1 MTLLHSGR
9 RNAELGPRTASQANL
24 AVLYHHYNIRTLQKT
39 RITPHNVLPVFIGF
53 TLSIIKCVNCY
64 YALSYL
70 QDVWLHFLTSCTF
83 PDWVRCESTQKCV
96 CVVDLYMLT
105 DELLGQGAY
114 AKVQG
119 CVSLQNGNEYAV
131 KVRGFFF
138 SWFFFLDKYCISS
151 LSNKHNK
158 PCV

>member
-1 MTLLHSGR
+1 M
-9 RNAELGPRTASQANL
+9 SQL
-24 AVLYHHYNIRTLQKT
+24 R
-39 RITPHNVLPVFIGF
+39 
-53 TLSIIKCVNCY
+53 S
-64 YALSYL
+64 
-70 QDVWLHFLTSCTF
+70 
-83 PDWVRCESTQKCV
+83 V

-138 SWFFFLDKYCISS
+138 SFFFFF
-151 LSNKHNK
+151 
-158 PCV
+158 